1 MKRKVMK
8 VGPATLVI
16 SLPSVWIKKLKIEK
30 GDELEVTEYEKG
42 LQITTK
48 KEHSPEKKFIAISKY
63 NPIIMRTLGIL
74 YKVGYNEIKIPY
86 DENRKLYLAYG
97 KKEYNEIDFIRR
109 AVESYSGM
117 DIKEIKRDNEG
128 SYVMITER
136 ARLLPEEFKNTMN
149 QAFLHL
155 CFISEEIYEA
165 LSKNKRNIQEKID
178 LTDNL
183 INQTTNFCQKVLN
196 KHGYEQFWK
205 TTFVYLI
212 VAGIEQLGDKYRE
225 LYEYYANQNF
235 KVTDEILV
243 FHAKINSALN
253 GFYALFRKFDIKKLS
268 DLGTAL
274 KNLSEEY
281 EKLLEKCSR
290 KELRILF
297 YLNNIRE
304 QTYDLLEPL
313 MAFYHEELT

>member
-1 MKRKVMK
+1 MKI
-8 VGPATLVI
+8 GPATLVI
-16 SLPSVWIKKLKIEK
+16 SLPSTWVKKLKIEK
-30 GDELEVTEYEKG
+30 GDELEVIEYEKG

-86 DENRKLYLAYG
+86 DENKKLYKAYG

-117 DIKEIKRDNEG
+117 DIKEIKKDNDG

-136 ARLLPEEFKNTMN
+136 AHLLPEEFKNTIN

-165 LSKNKRNIQEKID
+165 LSKNNRNIQEKID

-183 INQTTNFCQKVLN
+183 INQTTNFCQKILN

-212 VAGIEQLGDKYRE
+212 VVGIEQLGDKYRE
-225 LYEYYANQNF
+225 LYEFYTNQNF
-235 KVTDEILV
+235 KVSNEVLV
-243 FHAKINSALN
+243 FHAKINSAVSE
-253 GFYALFRKFDIKKLS
+253 FYALFKKFDIKKLS
-268 DLGTAL
+268 NLGTSL

-281 EKLLEKCSR
+281 EKLLEKCSK
-290 KELRILF
+290 KELNILF
-297 YLNNIRE
+297 YLNNIKE

-313 MAFYHEELT
+313 MAFYHEDLA

>member
-8 VGPATLVI
+8 IGPATLVV
-16 SLPSVWIKKLKIEK
+16 SLPSAWVKKLKIGK
-30 GDELEVTEYEKG
+30 GDELEVVEFEKG

-86 DENRKLYLAYG
+86 DENGKIYPAYG
-97 KKEYNEIDFIRR
+97 KKRYNEIDLIRR

-136 ARLLPEEFKNTMN
+136 AHLLPEEFKNTIN

-155 CFISEEIYEA
+155 CFISEEIYDA
-165 LSKNKRNIQEKID
+165 LSKNKRNAQEKID

-183 INQTTNFCQKVLN
+183 INQTTNFCQKILN

-205 TTFVYLI
+205 TTFIYLI

-225 LYEYYANQNF
+225 LYEYYASQNF
-235 KVTDEILV
+235 KICDEILV
-243 FHAKINSALN
+243 FHTKINFALSE
-253 GFYALFRKFDIKKLS
+253 FYALFRKFDIKRLS
-268 DLGTAL
+268 NLGATL
-274 KNLSEEY
+274 KSLSEDY
-281 EKLLEKCSR
+281 KRLLEKCSK

-297 YLNNIRE
+297 YLNNIGE

-313 MAFYHEELT
+313 MAFYHEELV